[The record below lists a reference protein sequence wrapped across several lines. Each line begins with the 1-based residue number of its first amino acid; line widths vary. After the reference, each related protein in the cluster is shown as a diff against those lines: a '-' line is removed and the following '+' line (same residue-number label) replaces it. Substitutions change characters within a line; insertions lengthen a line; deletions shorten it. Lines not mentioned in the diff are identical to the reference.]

1 MQVIDSNKQQIE
13 THEVITMAIDE
24 QRGENSLQEDL
35 LKFTSEASMPS
46 ADVTQIGNTV
56 FVGHVGEGKNKTK
69 MVGRP
74 LNVDTARNYAN
85 NMVKYYAY
93 LQNKGI
99 THWNA
104 TFTGDELVPLV
115 RIVQR
120 KLVDTDTKLYLGQYE
135 DSDDYGVFTRIGKE
149 PLEGLVA

>member
-1 MQVIDSNKQQIE
+1 MQVVNSNKKQLEIPDI
-13 THEVITMAIDE
+13 VIMAIDD
-24 QRGENSLQEDL
+24 QRGDSSLQENL
-35 LKFTSEASMPS
+35 LKFVSEATLPS

-56 FVGHVGEGKNKTK
+56 FVGHVGKDKTK
-69 MVGRP
+69 MTGRP
-74 LNVDTARNYAN
+74 INVDTAKNYAN

-93 LQNKGI
+93 LQGKGI

-115 RIVQR
+115 RIVQK

-135 DSDDYGVFTRIGKE
+135 DSDDYGVFTRIGEE